1 MKEGE
6 TLQGKIIKEKTRS
19 TSIFGKRLDFSH
31 YHCLFYSFHI
41 NEKAKSFYSE
51 RSITKNK
58 IKKLKKKQTKPIN
71 KKEKSKKNIK
81 QNRIYLMRIIIYLNN
96 NFSAT

>member
-6 TLQGKIIKEKTRS
+6 TLQEKIIKEKTRS

-58 IKKLKKKQTKPIN
+58 IKKLKKKQTN
-71 KKEKSKKNIK
+71 QLTKKKKAK
-81 QNRIYLMRIIIYLNN
+81 K
-96 NFSAT
+96 T